1 MTDSAL
7 AIRRK
12 TGRCDMEQGVK
23 DLRSDLDRMLAQLGD
38 EGVSRRCREWV
49 AQDPTNV
56 YAAHVRVGQLLR
68 RVQGM
73 RDMDPEQRQAIE
85 HGEGPCVLLAQAGS
99 GKTRALVHRVVHLVE
114 RGVSEEEILAVT
126 FGRQTRIEMSDRLV
140 KLGIGESRVSTWHSL
155 CLQILREDHTRYECW
170 TVDER
175 NRARYVLKEAIGHKY
190 LDWSSADL
198 GEVAS
203 YIGLCKAN
211 LILPGTEEALAYAKS
226 RFDEWK
232 MAAEAYVQYQELLE
246 EQALLTFD
254 DFLVFAWQHMANDEY
269 ARRRWAAR
277 WKYVLQD
284 EAQDANLAQVTIA
297 EMLARDH
304 RNYMVVG
311 DLAQAI
317 FGFRGSKP
325 DYLAR
330 FAELWGART
339 ISMCRNYR
347 SGSVIVRVAND
358 IIRSA
363 EIRAPEDMLAER
375 GVEGEV
381 DVSES
386 RDFDEEGRALAD
398 WVDGLVGANEAQYGD
413 CAALYRVNAQS
424 RALEEALL
432 SRKIPYVV
440 VGGRVFYERREVR
453 DLLAYLRVA
462 TRRDG
467 VESVGHC
474 INAPFRFLGKAFV
487 KRVTDAWIPEMD
499 PTEIVQ
505 MVANGPGIQ
514 RRQVSSALGWAAL
527 IQELRGML
535 HNNGPANLLAYVVN
549 RTRYLDWVKRD
560 EGDESVEND
569 RAQSVQEMLR
579 TSVRFSTAES
589 LLNYVDEAIRA
600 AARQGRGKSA
610 RGRVILSTIHKAKG
624 LEWPHVFVAGC
635 NDGTLPHALGD
646 QEEERRL
653 MYVAVTRARDSLVLS
668 YVQTIARSDG
678 EADAKPS
685 PFLYDAGL
693 LHDRV
698 QEPVA
703 ERERPIVL
711 RSARRVSPEE
721 FAPAPARA
729 RHD

>member
-1 MTDSAL
+1 MRQRVED
-7 AIRRK
+7 
-12 TGRCDMEQGVK
+12 V
-23 DLRSDLDRMLAQLGD
+23 RSDMDRMLAQLGD
-38 EGVSRRCREWV
+38 ERVSRLCREWV

-56 YAAHVRVGQLLR
+56 YAAHVRVEQLLR

-99 GKTRALVHRVVHLVE
+99 GKTRALVHRIVQLVG
-114 RGVSEEEILAVT
+114 RGVPEEEILAVT
-126 FGRQTRIEMSDRLV
+126 FGRQTRIEMNDRLV

-155 CLQILREDHTRYECW
+155 CLQILKEDHTRYEYW
-170 TVDER
+170 TIDDH

-190 LDWSSADL
+190 LDWAGADL
-198 GEVAS
+198 GEVS
-203 YIGLCKAN
+203 RYVGLCKAN
-211 LILPGTEEALAYAKS
+211 LILPGTEQALAYAKS
-226 RFDEWK
+226 LFDEWK
-232 MAAEAYVQYQELLE
+232 VAAEAYVQYQELIE
-246 EQALLTFD
+246 QQALLTFD
-254 DFLVFAWQHMANDEY
+254 DFLVFAWQHMAGDEHT
-269 ARRRWAAR
+269 RRRWAAR

-325 DYLAR
+325 DYLAQ
-330 FAELWGART
+330 FAEIWGART

-347 SGSVIVRVAND
+347 SGSAIVRVAND
-358 IIRSA
+358 IIRPA

-375 GVEGEV
+375 GVEGAV

-386 RDFDEEGRALAD
+386 EDFDEEGRVLAD
-398 WVDGLVGANEAQYGD
+398 WVEGLVGANGAQYGD
-413 CAALYRVNAQS
+413 CAALYRTNAQS

-440 VGGRVFYERREVR
+440 VGGSAFYERREIR

-462 TRRDG
+462 TRSGEVD
-467 VESVGHC
+467 SVKHC
-474 INAPFRFLGKAFV
+474 INSPFRFLGKAFV
-487 KRVTDAWIPEMD
+487 ERVVDAWIPEMD
-499 PTEIVQ
+499 PTEIVR

-514 RRQVSSALGWAAL
+514 RRQVSSAMEWASL
-527 IQELRGML
+527 IQELRGLL
-535 HNNGPANLLAYVVN
+535 HNGPANLLAYVVN

-579 TSVRFSTAES
+579 TSVRFATAES

-600 AARQGRGKSA
+600 AKRQGRGKSA
-610 RGRVILSTIHKAKG
+610 KGRVILSTIHKAKG

-635 NDGTLPHALGD
+635 NDGLLPHAYGD
-646 QEEERRL
+646 PEEERRL
-653 MYVAVTRARDSLVLS
+653 MYVATTRARDGLVLS
-668 YVQTIARSDG
+668 YVRTIARSGG
-678 EADAKPS
+678 EADAEPS

-693 LHDRV
+693 LG
-698 QEPVA
+698 
-703 ERERPIVL
+703 ERERE
-711 RSARRVSPEE
+711 RDSG
-721 FAPAPARA
+721 
-729 RHD
+729 